1 MMPRHVLAAGFLLA
15 ATASVAQAQAPGEVL
30 VAPPAP
36 VAQPAYV
43 VVPAPQQVDPMRHR
57 ISVGLNMGGL
67 NLGESG
73 SEFSVAELAIRYRL
87 SRRIEL
93 ELSSFGGV
101 QTTGDDY
108 YYDDNYDA
116 TGSLAIG
123 ARYRFL
129 PERKLNWYASAAIGG
144 AIVAPHNSD
153 EETLANSQRGL
164 FMLGIGGEWRFRP
177 HWALQAEARLV
188 SLSPLGTEN
197 EVYPPPGQ
205 PYPDTARVN
214 GDGIGGGMFTLGLS
228 IYL

>member
-1 MMPRHVLAAGFLLA
+1 MTSRHVLVAGFLLA
-15 ATASVAQAQAPGEVL
+15 ASASVAQAQAPGEVL
-30 VAPPAP
+30 VVAPTAP

-43 VVPAPQQVDPMRHR
+43 VVAAPQQVDPMRHR
-57 ISVGLNMGGL
+57 FSVGLNMGGL
-67 NLGESG
+67 NLGEEEN
-73 SEFSVAELAIRYRL
+73 EFSIAELAIRYRL
-87 SRRIEL
+87 TRRIEL

-108 YYDDNYDA
+108 YYDDSYEA

-144 AIVAPHNSD
+144 AIVAPHDAS
-153 EETLANSQRGL
+153 EETIASSQRGL

-188 SLSPLGTEN
+188 SLSPSNEN
-197 EVYPPPGQ
+197 EVYPA
-205 PYPDTARVN
+205 TARTTA
-214 GDGIGGGMFTLGLS
+214 DGVGGGMFTLGLS

>member
-1 MMPRHVLAAGFLLA
+1 MTSRHVLVAGFLLA
-15 ATASVAQAQAPGEVL
+15 ATATAQAQAPGEVL
-30 VAPPAP
+30 VVAPAAP

-43 VVPAPQQVDPMRHR
+43 VVPAPQQVDPLRHR
-57 ISVGLNMGGL
+57 FSIGLNMGGL
-67 NLGESG
+67 NLGEEA

-87 SRRIEL
+87 TRRIEL
-93 ELSSFGGV
+93 ELSSFGGT
-101 QTTGDDY
+101 QASY
-108 YYDDNYDA
+108 SYDGSYDA

-144 AIVAPHNSD
+144 AIVAPHD
-153 EETLANSQRGL
+153 AGEDTLSNSQRGL

-188 SLSPLGTEN
+188 SLSPLATQN
-197 EVYPPPGQ
+197 EVYPLPGE